1 MDNTIESR
9 LAAVQEFNAERQLEF
24 ANNERIRLALVLAE
38 KEKRIADLEQE
49 VMWLKTNKGIK

>member
-1 MDNTIESR
+1 MDNTIQSR

-24 ANNERIRLALVLAE
+24 ANHERIRLALILAE

-49 VMWLKTNKGIK
+49 IMWLKTNKGVK